1 MAQQLIYIAQ
11 FGGYSIPLRETW
23 KPILK
28 RTKKYILE
36 SDLTLEQ
43 LHSLTK
49 DSVLFYREIG
59 EQFVDAF
66 AMLGVTEDV
75 PAYVKVSF
83 PTSGEIA
90 FKSTSVMTRCGSS
103 SVKVEKG
110 SRYAINANDE
120 RFFYYLP
127 DDLRTDYEGL
137 KFYWESNSRAA
148 IYMYKDYEM
157 TNVDYDFIEQN
168 FSLSPTVDRESDL
181 WFSIEPNQVV
191 LALESE

>member
-1 MAQQLIYIAQ
+1 MERLIHWYIIVPKVKWNFSVIQSCFQEKIKFLADLLK
-11 FGGYSIPLRETW
+11 FI
-23 KPILK
+23 PILK

-120 RFFYYLP
+120 RFFTTCP
-127 DDLRTDYEGL
+127 T
-137 KFYWESNSRAA
+137 
-148 IYMYKDYEM
+148 IYVPTTKD
-157 TNVDYDFIEQN
+157 
-168 FSLSPTVDRESDL
+168 
-181 WFSIEPNQVV
+181 
-191 LALESE
+191 